1 METTMS
7 KNLQISGAEEIALDQ
22 AKPSR
27 QRVLFLFILFIGIS
41 VAYLDR
47 VNVAVI
53 AANAQFLADMGIA
66 GQPVKI
72 GLLMSSFLIA
82 YGTANVILSPLGAY
96 LGPRKAMI
104 LAYLIIC
111 AALVIGGVAGTFAI
125 LIATRIMLGIGE
137 GLYYP
142 MQNTFVKNW
151 FPSNERG
158 RANTAW
164 IIGQSL
170 APAVAMPIFTYLVM
184 TYSWRATFHWSF
196 ALSLIPLAL
205 LLFFTADTPRSH
217 KRVNQRELEHIE
229 AELACESIDSSGH
242 RTGKESLRELAG
254 SYVLNYRFWLLMLIL
269 ATNSILSWGLLS
281 WLPTYLNHERGFS
294 WETMGWMSS
303 LPFIVGLFFKIIS
316 GILIDRTG
324 RNAPIIVASA
334 LLCAVGVYSGVV
346 IENNYV
352 AAITIAFGI
361 GASSMQIPAI
371 FTLLQGLVPKRAISS
386 AAGTLNGIAVGFGA
400 LSPVLI
406 GFSISMTGNFSVA
419 LYVIIGVI
427 LTGGLLA
434 AILATQR
441 L

>member
-1 METTMS
+1 MS
-7 KNLQISGAEEIALDQ
+7 QNLQITGAEERALDQ
-22 AKPSR
+22 TKPSR
-27 QRVLFLFILFIGIS
+27 QRVLLLFILFIGIS
-41 VAYLDR
+41 IAYLDR

-82 YGTANVILSPLGAY
+82 YGTANVVLSPLGAF

-104 LAYLIIC
+104 LAYIVIC
-111 AALVIGGVAGTFAI
+111 LALVIGGIAGSFAI
-125 LIATRIMLGIGE
+125 LIATRVMLGIGE

-151 FPSNERG
+151 FPPKERG

-170 APAVAMPIFTYLVM
+170 APAVAMPIFTYLVV

-196 ALSLIPLAL
+196 ALSLIPLML
-205 LLFFTADTPRSH
+205 LLFFTADTPRGH
-217 KRVNQRELEHIE
+217 KRVNQRELQHIE
-229 AELACESIDSSGH
+229 ADLNSESIENYLTGSSF
-242 RTGKESLRELAG
+242 RKLAG

-303 LPFIVGLFFKIIS
+303 LPFIIGLFFKIIS
-316 GILIDRTG
+316 GVLIDRTG
-324 RNAPIIVASA
+324 RNAPIIVVSA
-334 LLCAVGVYSGVV
+334 LLCAIGVYSGVAV
-346 IENNYV
+346 ENNYV

-406 GFSISMTGNFSVA
+406 GFSISMTGNFSAA
-419 LYVIIGVI
+419 LYVIISVI

-434 AILATQR
+434 AILAAQR

>member
-1 METTMS
+1 MS
-7 KNLQISGAEEIALDQ
+7 KNLQISRAEELALDQ

-27 QRVLFLFILFIGIS
+27 QRVLLLFILFIGIS

-111 AALVIGGVAGTFAI
+111 AALIIGGIAGTFAI

-151 FPSNERG
+151 FPSKERG

-205 LLFFTADTPRSH
+205 LWFFTADTPRRH

-229 AELACESIDSSGH
+229 AELACESIDSNGH
-242 RTGKESLRELAG
+242 RTGKESLRELAR

-324 RNAPIIVASA
+324 RNAPMIVVSA

-406 GFSISMTGNFSVA
+406 GFSISMTGNFSAA

-434 AILATQR
+434 AMLATQR

>member
-1 METTMS
+1 METAMS
-7 KNLQISGAEEIALDQ
+7 KNLHLSEAEALPTDQ

-27 QRVLFLFILFIGIS
+27 QRVLLLFILFIGIS
-41 VAYLDR
+41 IAYLDR

-82 YGTANVILSPLGAY
+82 YGTANVILSPLGAF
-96 LGPRKAMI
+96 LGPRKSMV

-111 AALVIGGVAGTFAI
+111 MALVVGGIAGTFAI
-125 LIATRIMLGIGE
+125 MIGTRIMLGIGE

-151 FPSNERG
+151 FPLKERG

-170 APAVAMPIFTYLVM
+170 APAVAMPIFTYIVVN
-184 TYSWRATFHWSF
+184 YSWRATFHLSF

-205 LLFFTADTPRSH
+205 LMFFTADTPRQH
-217 KRVNQRELEHIE
+217 KRVNQWEVEHIE
-229 AELACESIDSSGH
+229 AERAGESVGISGSLME
-242 RTGKESLRELAG
+242 KESVGTLAG

-303 LPFIVGLFFKIIS
+303 LPFIIGLFFKIIS
-316 GILIDRTG
+316 GVVIDRTG
-324 RNAPIIVASA
+324 RSAPVIVVSA
-334 LLCAVGVYSGVV
+334 LLCAIGVFAGVV
-346 IENNYV
+346 IENNYM
-352 AAITIAFGI
+352 AALTIAFGI
-361 GASSMQIPAI
+361 GASSLQIPAI

-406 GFSISMTGNFSVA
+406 GLSISMTGHFSAA

-434 AILATQR
+434 AILAAQR